1 MNESQMASFNSSRLP
16 CVPACGAELRWYAAQ
31 TCARHEK
38 RVARQLELRAVESF
52 LPLYE
57 KMSRWKDRRVKVQL
71 PLFSGYVFVRM
82 ALEEKLRVLQVPGIV
97 RLLGF
102 NGHLAPL
109 SDEEMQALRDGLNGS
124 LHAEPCPYLATGR
137 RVRIKA
143 GPLRGLDGVLARKKT
158 GFRFV
163 LSLELIQRSIAVE
176 VDAVD
181 IEAA

>member
-1 MNESQMASFNSSRLP
+1 M
-16 CVPACGAELRWYAAQ
+16 
-31 TCARHEK
+31 
-38 RVARQLELRAVESF
+38 
-52 LPLYE
+52 
-57 KMSRWKDRRVKVQL
+57 
-71 PLFSGYVFVRM
+71 
-82 ALEEKLRVLQVPGIV
+82 LQVPGIV